1 MTFNIVHSIMKFF
14 FTLPLILV
22 NLVLLAQTNHS
33 PSSIAKKIEVMASQQ
48 QWALDIPGFTVG
60 VIVDDQVV
68 LKKAYGFQN
77 LQKKEALST
86 ASDFHM
92 ASVSKPFAATA
103 ILQLVESG
111 KVNLDSTIAHYLPY
125 FKMNDNRY
133 KKITLCQILN
143 HSSGIPDVTDYEWDK
158 PKSGDKAAEDYVKSF
173 FDKGLDFE
181 PGSQFNYSNSA
192 YNILADIIAKVSG
205 VSFEQYMHDHIF
217 IPAGMAQSS
226 FLLSDIKP
234 NRIALPYIIGNDLEL
249 IEAPVYPYNRIHAP
263 SSTLHS
269 NLDDMMKWAQL
280 FLNKGKIQGHSLIS
294 EKTWENMIQPR
305 FKVNEEF
312 NVCLSWFTI
321 NIGSKTIYFHS
332 GGDTGYR
339 TFVGFEPKSKTAVVL
354 MGNHDFFDA
363 TEPGFA
369 IFKSIL
375 EDTTFIPK
383 KPIYLDLRH
392 YILKGGIEKV
402 KQVYFTE
409 YQTHGGKYLFGPE
422 NVIPLAN
429 WLYDR
434 GYKQQTIDV
443 LLFCTE
449 LEPKVAKW
457 YEYIGD
463 VYMASEDHEKALVW
477 FKKAL
482 TVEPLKKEIE
492 KKILD
497 LNKK

>member
-1 MTFNIVHSIMKFF
+1 MKKFF
-14 FTLPLILV
+14 ILPFFFV
-22 NLVLLAQTNHS
+22 NMVFLAQTNHNPS
-33 PSSIAKKIEVMASQQ
+33 PLAKKIDGMASQQ
-48 QWALDIPGFTVG
+48 QWAFDVPGFSVG
-60 VIVDDQVV
+60 VIVDNQVIF
-68 LKKAYGFQN
+68 KKAYGFQN
-77 LQKKEALST
+77 LQKKEKLST
-86 ASDFHM
+86 ESDFHM

-111 KVNLDSTIAHYLPY
+111 RLNLDSTIVHYLPY
-125 FKMNDNRY
+125 FKMNDKRY
-133 KKITLCQILN
+133 KKITLYQVLN

-173 FDKGLDFE
+173 SRKDLDFE
-181 PGSQFNYSNSA
+181 PGVQFNYSNSA

-205 VSFEQYMHDHIF
+205 VSFEQYMHEHIF
-217 IPAGMAQSS
+217 IPAGMVQSS
-226 FLLSDIKP
+226 FLLSDINPK
-234 NRIALPYIIGNDLEL
+234 RMALPYVIGNDLEL
-249 IEAPVYPYNRIHAP
+249 IESPVYPYNRIHAP

-280 FLNKGKIQGHSLIS
+280 FLNKGTVNGHSLIS
-294 EKTWENMIQPR
+294 AKTWQNMIQPTL
-305 FKVNEEF
+305 KANEEF

-354 MGNHDFFDA
+354 MGNNDLFDA
-363 TEPGFA
+363 TEPAFA

-375 EDTTFIPK
+375 EGKTFIPK
-383 KPIYLDLRH
+383 KPIYMDLRH
-392 YILKGGIEKV
+392 YILKGGMEKV

-409 YQTHGGKYLFGPE
+409 AKTHADKYLFGPE
-422 NVIPLAN
+422 DVVPLAN

-434 GYKQQTIDV
+434 GHKQQTIDV
-443 LLFCTE
+443 LIFCTE

-463 VYMASEDHEKALVW
+463 VYSASEDNEKALIW

-482 TVEPLKKEIE
+482 AVEPFKKEIE

-497 LNKK
+497 LGKK